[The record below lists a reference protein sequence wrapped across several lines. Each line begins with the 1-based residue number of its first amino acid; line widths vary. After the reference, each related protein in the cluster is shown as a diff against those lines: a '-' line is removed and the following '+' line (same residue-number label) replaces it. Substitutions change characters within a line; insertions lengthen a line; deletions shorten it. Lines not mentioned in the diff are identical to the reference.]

1 MMLMVDPSDSWVHEP
16 SMTCSISVHD
26 ARQRVRESRPTGVE
40 RAPHGAPAWSYFARR
55 GSAIRPRDSFDD
67 GLVLASPL
75 DSPAVVGLNRYP
87 SALRP
92 QPCLGRVA
100 LSGRTSK
107 GTRMEEAG
115 PTPSSRQR
123 RGRPV
128 RIGAKR
134 AIIDRN

>member
-92 QPCLGRVA
+92 A
-100 LSGRTSK
+100 AWSGPVRS
-107 GTRMEEAG
+107 
-115 PTPSSRQR
+115 
-123 RGRPV
+123 RGR
-128 RIGAKR
+128 AYK
-134 AIIDRN
+134 